1 MRELTRAA
9 FCITLLCPLPLL
21 AANVFR
27 CEDANGHLTFT
38 SQGCPSEQQQGLQ
51 HASNATPGSG
61 KPVPMA
67 KPTTSQQ
74 AMPPQTSSQL
84 VVVGQQDDGCG
95 NRITG
100 STRRQAMI
108 KHEVRAG
115 MTLADVESTLGRPD
129 KISSQNGQLR
139 YQYLD
144 NQGRSRQVSFDE
156 NRCVKGKR

>member
-1 MRELTRAA
+1 MRGFARAA
-9 FCITLLCPLPLL
+9 FFTISLCPLPLL
-21 AANVFR
+21 AASVFR
-27 CEDANGHLTFT
+27 CEDVNGHITFT
-38 SQGCPSEQQQGLQ
+38 SQGCPSEQQKMLQ
-51 HASNATPGSG
+51 HANNATPGSG

-67 KPTTSQQ
+67 KAATAQPV
-74 AMPPQTSSQL
+74 MRPTSSEL
-84 VVVGQQDDGCG
+84 IVVGQQDDGCG

-108 KHEVRAG
+108 RHEVRAG

-144 NQGRSRQVSFDE
+144 NQGRSRQVNFDE
-156 NRCVKGKR
+156 DRCVKGKR

>member
-1 MRELTRAA
+1 MLGLTRTA
-9 FCITLLCPLPLL
+9 FCVILLCPAPLL
-21 AANVFR
+21 AAKVFR
-27 CEDANGHLTFT
+27 CEGTNGHLTFT

-51 HASNATPGSG
+51 HVNNATPSSG

-67 KPTTSQQ
+67 KPRKPQLS
-74 AMPPQTSSQL
+74 MPPPTSSQL

-144 NQGRSRQVSFDE
+144 NQGRSRRVSFDE

>member
-1 MRELTRAA
+1 MLGLTRTA
-9 FCITLLCPLPLL
+9 FCVLLLCPAPLL
-21 AANVFR
+21 AASVFR

-38 SQGCPSEQQQGLQ
+38 SQGCPSEQQQRLQ

-61 KPVPMA
+61 KPVAMA
-67 KPTTSQQ
+67 KPATLQRD
-74 AMPPQTSSQL
+74 MPPPTSSKL

-115 MTLADVESTLGRPD
+115 MTLADVESTLGRPN